1 MARKFIPAYY
11 DWLESLSACTDAE
24 MGLLLRAMLSYGRD
38 GVTPS
43 FPSGSRLELV
53 WGLLRSQVDGSIDTY
68 NKRSAAGKKGGSTRW
83 EQPAVTAE
91 EVQET
96 KEFLDGLRK
105 KTK

>member
-1 MARKFIPAYY
+1 MARKYIPAFYN
-11 DWLESLSACTDAE
+11 WLEGLSSCTDDE
-24 MGLLLRAMLSYGRD
+24 MGQLFRALLFYGRD

-53 WGLLRSQVDGSIDTY
+53 WGLLRSQVDAAVCSY
-68 NKRSAAGKKGGSTRW
+68 EKKSAAGKKGAAARW

-91 EVQET
+91 EVQDT
-96 KEFLDGLRK
+96 KEFLEGLRD